1 MKIPAIRGIID
12 RRMLVNYRVDADV
25 LARLLPPPFRPKTIH
40 GVGMAGIC
48 LIRLKS
54 VRPKFSP
61 SWLGVA
67 SENAAHRAAVE
78 WDDNG
83 LTRKGVYIF
92 RRDTSSRLNA
102 LAGGRVFPGS
112 HHHAAFT
119 VDESGDQLSIALMSD
134 DGFTCIAVRGRQTGA
149 WPNDSVFDSLQN
161 ASAFFEAG
169 SVGFSPTTSPA
180 RFQGVE
186 LECQNWQVNA
196 LDVEHV
202 ESSFFDETRRFP
214 KGSIEFDCALL
225 MRGIK
230 HEWHGVPDLCCAD
243 AQAASLGQ
251 LRSVIVDNQPSVAE
265 PTHHE

>member
-1 MKIPAIRGIID
+1 MKIPSIRGIID
-12 RRMLVNYRVDADV
+12 RRILANYRVDADV

-78 WDDNG
+78 WDDHG
-83 LTRKGVYIF
+83 LTRQGVYIF
-92 RRDTSSRLNA
+92 RRDTGSRLNA
-102 LAGGRVFPGS
+102 LAGGRLFPGI
-112 HHHAAFT
+112 HHHACFT
-119 VDESGDQLSIALMSD
+119 VGESGDQLSIALTSD
-134 DGFTCIAVRGRQTGA
+134 DGFTHIAIRGRQTGA
-149 WPNDSVFDSLQN
+149 WPNDSVFDSLEE

-180 RFQGVE
+180 RFQGME

-214 KGSIEFDCALL
+214 KGSIKLDCALL

-230 HEWHGVPDLCCAD
+230 HEWHGVSDLCCAGR
-243 AQAASLGQ
+243 QPGSFGQ
-251 LRSVIVDNQPSVAE
+251 PRRVIVNDQPAVIE
-265 PTHHE
+265 PAHHE